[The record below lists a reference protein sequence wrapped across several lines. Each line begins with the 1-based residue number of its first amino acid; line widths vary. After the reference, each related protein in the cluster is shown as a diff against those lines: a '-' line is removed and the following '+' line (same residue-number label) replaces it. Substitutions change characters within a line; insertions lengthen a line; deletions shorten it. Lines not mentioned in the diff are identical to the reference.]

1 MPANK
6 IRRSD
11 AGSEEK
17 YERLTD
23 KLNSILEQK
32 IPKFYDYGRASGM
45 NDGDTLEVPTFTSN
59 MIDLAVLGPQPER
72 TAAKEDSPRE
82 ARTKKRHLIAQLESG
97 DGQIDQSSLEDQ
109 IIKLISD
116 TGGVASYD
124 QIRQVTPDFTMQGGL
139 PGQPSPL
146 LDETLQKLIDKNMI
160 NYEKGNNFSISNT
173 GPRFN
178 AGDIPTND
186 GLVDKGGI
194 LSSIEALLPTSN
206 NNSNMNKTANSL
218 IHGLIDTLKIE
229 DGQKE
234 WFKAQVSDGVVSN
247 QVFLRNLRASLQNN
261 GGK

>member
-11 AGSEEK
+11 AGSDEK
-17 YERLTD
+17 YDRLAD

-82 ARTKKRHLIAQLESG
+82 ARTKKRHLIAQVE
-97 DGQIDQSSLEDQ
+97 INE
-109 IIKLISD
+109 
-116 TGGVASYD
+116 
-124 QIRQVTPDFTMQGGL
+124 F
-139 PGQPSPL
+139 PS
-146 LDETLQKLIDKNMI
+146 EEIVQ
-160 NYEKGNNFSISNT
+160 
-173 GPRFN
+173 
-178 AGDIPTND
+178 
-186 GLVDKGGI
+186 DKGDI